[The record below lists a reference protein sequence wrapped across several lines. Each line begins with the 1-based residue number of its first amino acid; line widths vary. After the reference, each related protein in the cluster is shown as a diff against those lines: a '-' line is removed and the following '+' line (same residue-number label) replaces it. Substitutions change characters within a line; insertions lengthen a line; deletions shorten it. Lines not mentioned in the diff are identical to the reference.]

1 MRSLGRL
8 VGRMR
13 QELLGGLRGDAATGT
28 PPEEE
33 NQNRGMGSPE
43 GPRVIARRTTTT
55 VVEEVQIIDTEDR

>member
-13 QELLGGLRGDAATGT
+13 QELLGGLRGDTATGA

-33 NQNRGMGSPE
+33 GQNPGMGSPG

-55 VVEEVQIIDTEDR
+55 VVEEVQIIDTEGR